1 MSAPRPLS
9 VLLVDDSL
17 VVRARLRE
25 LLAADPHVQVVG
37 VAGTGA
43 EALLH
48 FQFLVP
54 DLVVLDIGLPDT
66 SGLTLL
72 TAFKN
77 QRPSCIVVML
87 TGNAEC
93 RERALSLGA
102 DHFCEKAMEFERA
115 AQLVSEI
122 AAFHAACLQAKP
134 ANPPSEDRARE

>member
-17 VVRARLRE
+17 VVCARLRE
-25 LLAADPHVQVVG
+25 LLAEEPHVRVVG
-37 VAGTGA
+37 VARTGA

-48 FQFLVP
+48 FQFFVP

-87 TGNAEC
+87 TGTAEC
-93 RERALSLGA
+93 REKALALGA
-102 DHFCEKAMEFERA
+102 DHFCDKAKEFEHA
-115 AQLVSEI
+115 VKLVREI
-122 AAFHAACLQAKP
+122 AVFHAACLKP
-134 ANPPSEDRARE
+134 KPSPPSEERAQE